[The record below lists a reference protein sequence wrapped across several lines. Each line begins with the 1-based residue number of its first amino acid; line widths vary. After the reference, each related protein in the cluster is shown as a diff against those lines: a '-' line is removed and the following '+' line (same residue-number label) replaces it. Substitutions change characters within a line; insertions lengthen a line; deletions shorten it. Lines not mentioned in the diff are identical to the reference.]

1 MLVLVLGDF
10 HIPFRCHNLPA
21 KFKKIL
27 VPNRIQHILCTGN
40 LCTKESYDYLKT
52 LASDVHV
59 VQGDF
64 DDPATN
70 YPDQKVVT
78 VGEFRIGLCHGHQ
91 IVPWNNRN
99 ALQLI
104 QRQINVDILITGHSH
119 KFNAF
124 EKDGKLFLDPGS
136 VTGAYSPLER
146 NVTPSFVLM
155 DIQSSNVVMYV
166 YQLIN
171 GEIDVDKREYKK

>member
-1 MLVLVLGDF
+1 MLVLGDF

-64 DDPATN
+64 DD
-70 YPDQKVVT
+70 
-78 VGEFRIGLCHGHQ
+78 VGCEILLLLKYLNLRKFFLLFKSSKKKLSKGRF
-91 IVPWNNRN
+91 
-99 ALQLI
+99 QLS
-104 QRQINVDILITGHSH
+104 RSESGNCW
-119 KFNAF
+119 
-124 EKDGKLFLDPGS
+124 
-136 VTGAYSPLER
+136 
-146 NVTPSFVLM
+146 
-155 DIQSSNVVMYV
+155 
-166 YQLIN
+166 
-171 GEIDVDKREYKK
+171 